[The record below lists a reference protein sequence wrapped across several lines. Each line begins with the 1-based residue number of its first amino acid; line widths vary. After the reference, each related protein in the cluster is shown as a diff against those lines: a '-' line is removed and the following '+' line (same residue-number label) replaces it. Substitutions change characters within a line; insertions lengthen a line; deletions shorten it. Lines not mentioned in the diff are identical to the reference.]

1 MVTKTELAE
10 NRANAGFEFH
20 ELGLLGQPRY
30 DELSPPAMPL
40 LSILVPLYNEEEF
53 IGPLL
58 QRVLAARLPEG
69 MDREIVVVDDGSTD
83 GSAEI
88 AEEIARAHPE
98 VIRVIRRPRNQGKGA
113 AIRDAV
119 EQARGELCLIQD
131 ADLEYDPREY
141 LHLLKPLIEGNAD
154 VVYGSRFMIVG
165 ERRVL
170 YFWHSVANW
179 LLTEFCNLVADL
191 NLTDME
197 TCYKAF
203 RTSLLKS
210 IPIRSERFGVEPELT
225 IKVARR
231 QVRIYETPISYHGR
245 TYEEGKKIGLKDAIE
260 ALYLILRYAFTNDI
274 YKDSGPDILH
284 ALSKAPRFNRW
295 MGDTVRPYIGER
307 VLEIGAGIGNL
318 TRVLIPRVKCY
329 VAADLDQEHM
339 ARLMTRFQHRHN
351 LHVHRCDLS
360 NAADFADM
368 AESMDTVVCLNV
380 LEHIEDDMQGLR
392 NIHSALRRDGRAI
405 VLVPHGQEIFG
416 TLDTAL
422 GHYRRYSHDELKEK
436 MERAGFRIEKIL
448 NFNRISRPGWY
459 VSGRILKRTTL
470 GATQM
475 QMFDQLVWLWRRIDQ
490 HLPWPP
496 TSIIAIAAK

>member
-1 MVTKTELAE
+1 M
-10 NRANAGFEFH
+10 
-20 ELGLLGQPRY
+20 
-30 DELSPPAMPL
+30 L

-53 IGPLL
+53 VAPLL
-58 QRVLAARLPEG
+58 ERVLEAPLPDG
-69 MDREIVVVDDGSTD
+69 MRREVVVVDDGSTD

-88 AEEIARAHPE
+88 VAEMSARCPEIRFFRHE
-98 VIRVIRRPRNQGKGA
+98 SNRGKGA
-113 AIRDAV
+113 SIRSAIEHA
-119 EQARGELCLIQD
+119 QGEYSIIQD
-131 ADLEYDPREY
+131 SDLEYDPREY
-141 LHLLKPLIEGNAD
+141 RNLLRPLLEGKAD

-210 IPIRSERFGVEPELT
+210 IPLRSNRFGIEPELT

-245 TYEEGKKIGLKDAIE
+245 TYEEGKKIGLRDAIE
-260 ALYLILRYAFTNDI
+260 AVFVILRYALTSDI

-295 MGDTVRPYIGER
+295 MGETIRPYVGQR

-329 VAADLDQEHM
+329 VAADIDEEHM
-339 ARLMTRFQHRHN
+339 ARLSTRFQHRHN
-351 LHVHRCDLS
+351 LHVRRCDLA
-360 NAADFADM
+360 NAADFADFQ
-368 AESMDTVVCLNV
+368 ASMDTVVCLNV
-380 LEHIEDDMQGLR
+380 LEHIEDDMGALV
-392 NIHSALRRDGRAI
+392 NIFSALAKGGRAI

-416 TLDTAL
+416 TLDVAL
-422 GHYRRYSHDELKEK
+422 GHYRRYSHRELQEK
-436 MERAGFRIEKIL
+436 MESVGFNVEKIL

-470 GATQM
+470 GAM
-475 QMFDQLVWLWRRIDQ
+475 QMALFDQLVWLWRRIDQ
-490 HLPWPP
+490 RLPWPP
-496 TSIIAIAAK
+496 TSIIAIAAKL